1 MTFPYYEIY
10 MTGIKS
16 YWKQK
21 SNNLIWNKKPKN
33 ILKKIKN
40 RNYWF
45 DDGKLNIAEN
55 CLLNKSNKNK
65 NKTALIFISNSKKIQ
80 KISYSQLTNKVQEFS
95 LLIESLE
102 IKEKKKIENVLIH
115 ASASNVS
122 AVSMLSFAKLGIHF
136 SVIFEDL
143 PEAAINERIKLIKP
157 DLIIT
162 RNANMINFFK
172 KNLKNNKLNKSLIIC
187 SNYKKKN
194 NENIFFNFDKINP
207 NPKKIIYKHYNSNHK
222 FFTLFTS
229 GSTGKPK
236 GIQHSYGGYMV
247 YSKLSSMEK
256 FGMQRNSIV
265 LTASDAGWINGH
277 TYALFSPLSLGAT
290 SILLESPFIILDYL
304 FLDKILKELR
314 ISILYLPVTLLR
326 LLKGVI
332 PSEKK
337 KYNHKLKAIGAMGE
351 PLAKSIAE
359 WYSNYFFKKPKAV
372 VNTYFQTETGG
383 ILFAPKYNTQA
394 KKSYGTVGTPLN
406 KFIKLVKKNK
416 KKFKLEID
424 VPWPGCMIDVIN
436 GEKVWKKYWKGNKFQ
451 LFDYGSNSGQ
461 NLIVH
466 GRSDDVINIRGHRL
480 GSGEVEAKVLELK
493 TLVEASAISVKHP
506 IEGFSLILFV
516 VTKSKE
522 NELKLK
528 KIIENKIYE
537 SFGSYALPKNIY
549 FVKELPKT
557 KSGKI
562 LRRVLRIIAE
572 KGKEKKLGD
581 LSTMINRQSI
591 SKIKNLI

>member
-1 MTFPYYEIY
+1 MIEIE
-10 MTGIKS
+10 S
-16 YWKQK
+16 YWKKK
-21 SNNLIWNKKPKN
+21 SNNLIWNKKPRN
-33 ILKKIKN
+33 ILKKAKN

-55 CLLNKSNKNK
+55 CLLNKSNKDK
-65 NKTALIFISNSKKIQ
+65 NKIALIFISNNKKIQ
-80 KISYSQLTNKVQEFS
+80 KFTYSQLTNKIQEFS
-95 LLIESLE
+95 SLIESLE
-102 IKEKKKIENVLIH
+102 IKEKKKIKNVLIH

-122 AVSMLSFAKLGIHF
+122 AVTMLSFAKLGIHF

-162 RNANMINFFK
+162 RNEKMINFFEE
-172 KNLKNNKLNKSLIIC
+172 NLKKNKLNKSLIIC
-187 SNYKKKN
+187 SNFKKKN
-194 NENIFFNFDKINP
+194 NKNIFFNFDKIIP
-207 NPKKIIYKHYNSNHK
+207 NLKKINYKYYNSNQK

-256 FGMQRNSIV
+256 FGMQKNSIV

-304 FLDKILKELR
+304 FLDKILKELK

-332 PSEKK
+332 PSHKK
-337 KYNHKLKAIGAMGE
+337 NYNHKLKAIGAMGE

-383 ILFAPKYNTQA
+383 ILFAPKYNA
-394 KKSYGTVGTPLN
+394 KAKESYGTVGTSLN
-406 KFIKLVKKNK
+406 KFVKIVKKNK
-416 KKFKLEID
+416 KKFEIEMD
-424 VPWPGCMIDVIN
+424 TPWPGCMVDVIN
-436 GEKVWKKYWKGNKFQ
+436 GNKIWKKYWKKNKFQ
-451 LFDYGSNSGQ
+451 LFDYGSNLGK

-493 TLVEASAISVKHP
+493 TLVEASAISIKHS

-516 VTKSKE
+516 VTK
-522 NELKLK
+522 K
-528 KIIENKIYE
+528 KRE
-537 SFGSYALPKNIY
+537 
-549 FVKELPKT
+549 
-557 KSGKI
+557 
-562 LRRVLRIIAE
+562 
-572 KGKEKKLGD
+572 
-581 LSTMINRQSI
+581 
-591 SKIKNLI
+591 

>member
-1 MTFPYYEIY
+1 
-10 MTGIKS
+10 MTGIKN
-16 YWKQK
+16 YWKNK
-21 SNNLIWNKKPKN
+21 SNILIWNKKPKYT
-33 ILKKIKN
+33 LRKIKD

-65 NKTALIFISNSKKIQ
+65 NKTALIFISKSKKIQ
-80 KISYSQLTNKVQEFS
+80 TISYSQLTNKVHEFS
-95 LLIESLE
+95 LLIQSLE
-102 IKEKKKIENVLIH
+102 IKEKKKIKNVLIH
-115 ASASNVS
+115 SAASNVS
-122 AVSMLSFAKLGIHF
+122 AVSMLSLANLGIHF

-143 PEAAINERIKLIKP
+143 PGPAINERIKLIKP

-162 RNANMINFFK
+162 RSENMINFFK
-172 KNLKNNKLNKSLIIC
+172 ECADNNKLKKILIIC
-187 SNYKKKN
+187 SNYNKKN
-194 NENIFFNFDKINP
+194 DKDIFFNFDKINF
-207 NPKKIIYKHYNSNHK
+207 NFKKISYKYYNSNQK

-236 GIQHSYGGYMV
+236 GIQHCYGGYMV
-247 YSKLSSMEK
+247 YSKLSSTEK
-256 FGMQRNSIV
+256 FGMKKNSIV

-290 SILLESPFIILDYL
+290 SILLESPFVILDYL
-304 FLDKILKELR
+304 FLDKILKKFE

-332 PSEKK
+332 PIEKRNF
-337 KYNHKLKAIGAMGE
+337 NHNLKAIGAMGE

-359 WYSNYFFKKPKAV
+359 WYSSYFFKKPKAV

-383 ILFAPKYNTQA
+383 ILFAPKYNSKA
-394 KKSYGTVGTPLN
+394 KESYGTVGTPLN
-406 KFIKLVKKNK
+406 KYIKLVKKNK
-416 KKFKLEID
+416 KKFEIEMST
-424 VPWPGCMIDVIN
+424 PWPGCMIDVIN
-436 GEKVWKKYWKGNKFQ
+436 GKKIWKKYWKKNKFQ

-493 TLVEASAISVKHP
+493 TLVEVSAISIQHP
-506 IEGFSLILFV
+506 IEGFSLVLFV
-516 VTKSKE
+516 VIKKKE
-522 NELKLK
+522 NVLKTK
-528 KIIENKIYE
+528 KLIENKIYE
-537 SFGSYALPKNIY
+537 SFGSYALPKYIY

-572 KGKEKKLGD
+572 NNKEKRLGD
-581 LSTMINRQSI
+581 LSTMINKHSI
-591 SKIKNLI
+591 SKIKKLI